1 MPHCEVM
8 PYHGWQ
14 ECLCVSDGNWELIAT
29 TQVGSRLLRF
39 GFAGEGNQF
48 WLNPDDRGKTGG
60 DVWRIYGGHRLWHAP
75 EHPVRTYA
83 PDNDPIE
90 WDWDGQRLL
99 LRQPVEA
106 RTGIQKEVE
115 IRPAEHAVE
124 IVHRLV
130 NRNLWTVR
138 LAAWALSVMAP
149 GGVALIPQEPYQPH
163 PDALLPV
170 RVIALWAYTDMS
182 DPRLC
187 WGKRLIQVRQSPT
200 VSHPLKIGMSN
211 TLGWIAYWHGETLFV
226 KRYRH
231 ARSAVYPDGGCNTEI
246 FTNAAMLE
254 LETLSPLTELPPG
267 EALEHTEWWSLHR
280 VGAMPAEEAAIIE
293 ALARCSVAPLP

>member
-1 MPHCEVM
+1 MPHCEVI
-8 PYHGWQ
+8 PYHGWR
-14 ECLCVSDGNWELIAT
+14 ECLRICDGNWELIAT
-29 TQVGSRLLRF
+29 TQVGPRIIRC
-39 GFAGEGNQF
+39 GFVNGQNLFWEHPDQQGN
-48 WLNPDDRGKTGG
+48 TGG
-60 DVWRIYGGHRLWHAP
+60 ETWRIYGGHRLWHAP

-99 LRQPVEA
+99 LRQPVES

-115 IRPAEHAVE
+115 IHPTAHAIE
-124 IVHRLV
+124 IVHRFV
-130 NRNLWTVR
+130 NRTLWTVR

-149 GGVALIPQEPYQPH
+149 DGVALIPQEPYQPH

-187 WGKRLIQVRQSPT
+187 WGKRLIQVRQDPT
-200 VSHPLKIGMSN
+200 ASHPLKIGMSN
-211 TLGWIAYWHGETLFV
+211 TLGWMAYWHGETLFV

-231 ARSAVYPDGGCNTEI
+231 ARSAAYPDGGCNTEI
-246 FTNAAMLE
+246 FTNAEMLE
-254 LETLSPLTELPPG
+254 LETLSPLTELPPEG
-267 EALEHTEWWSLHR
+267 MLEHTEGWSLHR
-280 VGAMPAEEAAIIE
+280 AGTMPAEEAAIIE
-293 ALARCSVAPLP
+293 ALARCGVAPLP

>member
-8 PYHGWQ
+8 PYQGWQ
-14 ECLCVSDGNWELIAT
+14 ECLRVSDGNWELIAT
-29 TQVGSRLLRF
+29 TQVGPRIIRC
-39 GFAGEGNQF
+39 GFVNGQNLFWEHPDQQGN
-48 WLNPDDRGKTGG
+48 TGG
-60 DVWRIYGGHRLWHAP
+60 ETWRIYGGHRLWHAP

-130 NRNLWTVR
+130 NRTLWTVR

-149 GGVALIPQEPYQPH
+149 GGVALVPQEPYQPH

-170 RVIALWAYTDMS
+170 RTIALWAYTDMS
-182 DPRLC
+182 DPRIR
-187 WGKRLIQVRQSPT
+187 WGKRLIRVRQDPT
-200 VSHPLKIGMSN
+200 ASHPLKIGMSN
-211 TLGWIAYWHGETLFV
+211 TLGWMAYWRGETLFV
-226 KRYRH
+226 KRSKYH
-231 ARSAVYPDGGCNTEI
+231 PGAEYPDYGCNTEV
-246 FTNAAMLE
+246 FTNAEMLE
-254 LETLSPLTELPPG
+254 LETLSPLTELPPEG
-267 EALEHTEWWSLHR
+267 VLEHIEEWSLHR
-280 VGAMPAEEAAIIE
+280 VGAPPAEEAAIIE
-293 ALARCSVAPLP
+293 SLARSGVAPLP